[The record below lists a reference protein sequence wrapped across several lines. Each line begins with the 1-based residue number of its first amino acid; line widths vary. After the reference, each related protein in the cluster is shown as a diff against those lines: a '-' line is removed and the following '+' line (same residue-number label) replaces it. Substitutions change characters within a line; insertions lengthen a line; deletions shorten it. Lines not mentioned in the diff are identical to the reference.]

1 MASWDFD
8 GKHIRCRNECGEPI
22 AEAGQEAVLLP
33 VESVFLAQLDCQEVA
48 GAVTPSS
55 CLWDLPGTP
64 PTQPPPADIRSLR
77 ACGSRCKGRTCELM
91 LSWAPSSKAS
101 LSPWSWGKSEQVMGS
116 SFSFC
121 MTVMGS
127 SLNAL

>member
-22 AEAGQEAVLLP
+22 AEAGQKAVLLP

-64 PTQPPPADIRSLR
+64 PTQPPLPTSGPSVPVGAD
-77 ACGSRCKGRTCELM
+77 A
-91 LSWAPSSKAS
+91 KAGPVS
-101 LSPWSWGKSEQVMGS
+101 
-116 SFSFC
+116 
-121 MTVMGS
+121 
-127 SLNAL
+127 